1 MSEEWIIERT
11 LQAARDRHLSRELSA
26 TIDRLNR
33 LEAQVQLLA
42 RIVEGK
48 ARAHRQ
54 FAGRTRP
61 VVVTNDTRQ

>member
-1 MSEEWIIERT
+1 MEEDVIIERT
-11 LQAARDRHLSRELSA
+11 LLFARDRHLTRELAALS
-26 TIDRLNR
+26 DRMSR

-54 FAGRTRP
+54 LAGRTRP
-61 VVVTNDTRQ
+61 VVVNAD